1 MRLLLIRHGESEK
14 NLTDSFGDRH
24 AGSGLTDNGLRE
36 SKHLASLLSAELASF
51 RRSELLLLSSPEP
64 RASRSAE
71 IIGQTLGIDL
81 IVDESL
87 NPIDSGDLSGLTE
100 VEARRAHPDLMHK
113 KDLYRAGRLNGFD
126 LSYPHGE
133 AVAAFQNRV
142 VTGFL
147 DIIRG
152 HDAHVTI
159 VVGHQSTITA
169 LLSHYRSQTEGGAFY
184 YYYSLAPC
192 SITALDLDAEGSGRI
207 VDINRSTTTVNQPT
221 MPPLDSTPNQIS
233 CPLKLLAYQA
243 FAFCRI
249 LKAKCYVLWLR
260 TMFHSIGSHVFIYP
274 HIFFKD
280 PHKIRIGD
288 ECIVRRGVT
297 LNGRSKGTVGISLG
311 TGVTIRESCYLDAYE
326 GKIVLDDYCGIGH
339 RCIIGGHGGL
349 YVGKYSLIGGMT
361 YIIPSN
367 HVFTEPTMPFMLQGE
382 SRRGIRIGANVWIG
396 AGCIILDGVD
406 IGDNSVIGAGSLVSN
421 SIPSGVVAFGS
432 PAKVRRQL

>member
-1 MRLLLIRHGESEK
+1 MAIFPPVEVPDNLPHMRLLLIRHGESEK

-192 SITALDLDAEGSGRI
+192 SITALDL
-207 VDINRSTTTVNQPT
+207 RSDTMLTLPSSSATNQPSRLSSPIIVVKRRVVPFIT
-221 MPPLDSTPNQIS
+221 ITPWHPVLSPPWTSTP
-233 CPLKLLAYQA
+233 KALAA
-243 FAFCRI
+243 
-249 LKAKCYVLWLR
+249 
-260 TMFHSIGSHVFIYP
+260 
-274 HIFFKD
+274 
-280 PHKIRIGD
+280 
-288 ECIVRRGVT
+288 
-297 LNGRSKGTVGISLG
+297 SL
-311 TGVTIRESCYLDAYE
+311 T
-326 GKIVLDDYCGIGH
+326 
-339 RCIIGGHGGL
+339 
-349 YVGKYSLIGGMT
+349 
-361 YIIPSN
+361 
-367 HVFTEPTMPFMLQGE
+367 
-382 SRRGIRIGANVWIG
+382 
-396 AGCIILDGVD
+396 
-406 IGDNSVIGAGSLVSN
+406 
-421 SIPSGVVAFGS
+421 
-432 PAKVRRQL
+432 